1 NIIPWSFRTAPLV
14 GDNRN
19 WLDEWTLFYWSWWI
33 AWAPFVGMFIA
44 RVSRGRTIRQ
54 FIIGVVIAPTLLIS
68 IWFAVFGSTAGYVQY
83 TRTDLTHY
91 SSVLVLF
98 YIFDQLPLS
107 IHLSII
113 ALVLLM
119 IFFINSADSATLVCG
134 MQSIRGS
141 FSSPKSVNSALGLVQ
156 SA

>member
-1 NIIPWSFRTAPLV
+1 PWSFRTAPLV

-68 IWFAVFGSTAGYVQY
+68 IWFAVFGSTAGYVQNSGPDLSHCASQLVVFH
-83 TRTDLTHY
+83 TRDRFP
-91 SSVLVLF
+91 SSR
-98 YIFDQLPLS
+98 PRS
-107 IHLSII
+107 PI
-113 ALVLLM
+113 ALPRRAL
-119 IFFINSADSATLVCG
+119 FFTPSADPAT
-134 MQSIRGS
+134 
-141 FSSPKSVNSALGLVQ
+141 
-156 SA
+156 